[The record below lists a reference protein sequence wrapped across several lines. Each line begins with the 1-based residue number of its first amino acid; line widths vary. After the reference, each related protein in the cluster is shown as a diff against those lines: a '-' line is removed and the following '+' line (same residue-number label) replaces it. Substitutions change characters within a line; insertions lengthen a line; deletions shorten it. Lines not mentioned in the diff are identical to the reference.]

1 MAFFPSGYPVASVPV
16 TARKRQVKRQ
26 FGVRDARGIVPSYG
40 TRTILVSH
48 AAMTKKALSQQRV
61 HLPLNAAEDIQDSRK
76 HAGTDYRG
84 QRLCG
89 DLRSDPGAAMN
100 RPQSSSADPRR
111 LQFLLIVFKIATL
124 YSPLRLLVPTGFGF
138 FLLRAGYYGYTF
150 VIQGRFNSMSPLLP
164 ALRRLSAVEV

>member
-1 MAFFPSGYPVASVPV
+1 
-16 TARKRQVKRQ
+16 
-26 FGVRDARGIVPSYG
+26 
-40 TRTILVSH
+40 
-48 AAMTKKALSQQRV
+48 
-61 HLPLNAAEDIQDSRK
+61 
-76 HAGTDYRG
+76 
-84 QRLCG
+84 
-89 DLRSDPGAAMN
+89 MN